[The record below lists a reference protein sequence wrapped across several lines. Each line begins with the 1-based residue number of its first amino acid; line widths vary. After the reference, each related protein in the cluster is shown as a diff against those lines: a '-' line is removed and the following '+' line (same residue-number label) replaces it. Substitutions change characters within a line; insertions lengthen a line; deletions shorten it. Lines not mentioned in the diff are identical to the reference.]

1 MRVGADGHWNAFG
14 RTGAAYGIW
23 VLTAALAAVVAL
35 IWRSVLLGLFVRLH
49 LNHYAFALY
58 DDVVVLALVLAWL
71 VLLIVAEARCRES
84 ANRGRLVAFAARLDG
99 GLGVLGIIG
108 YVLYQLGW

>member
-1 MRVGADGHWNAFG
+1 MKVGADGRWNALG
-14 RTGAAYGIW
+14 RAGAAYGVW

-35 IWRSVLLGLFVRLH
+35 IWRSALLGLFVRLR

-58 DDVVVLALVLAWL
+58 DDVVVLILVLAWL
-71 VLLIVAEARCRES
+71 VLLIVVEARCRES
-84 ANRGRLVAFAARLDG
+84 ASRGHLLAFAARLDG
-99 GLGVLGIIG
+99 GLGVLGIVG